1 MTATT
6 SQETPMHFEPAFS
19 LRRRRLLQWALA
31 ASLAPACAGA
41 ASNWPQKPLRLI
53 VGYPPGSSPDMLARM
68 VADPLALALGQPV
81 VVENKV
87 GAAGS
92 IGVVAV
98 ARATDGHTIG
108 LTGNGPLTTA
118 KALTPSTPYDVA
130 RDLRPISLMASS
142 PFVLA
147 GSPAM
152 PATDLRGFLE
162 FAKSRGDKL
171 SYGSIGLGSGSH
183 LAMELLKT
191 HTGIRAVHVPFP
203 GFPQVATALTGEQI
217 DLSFMIPSI
226 AVPQAANGRLRLY
239 GVSTARAFPGSGDVP
254 PIQTALARQQGFDVA
269 SWNAVFGPAS
279 LPAPA
284 AERLSHEIVRIVQ
297 TPEIRQRLLEQGW
310 LALGS
315 TPEALTQKIS
325 QDTALWGRVI
335 QLTGTRSE

>member
-1 MTATT
+1 
-6 SQETPMHFEPAFS
+6 MHLEPSFS
-19 LRRRRLLQWALA
+19 SRRRRLLQGALA
-31 ASLAPACAGA
+31 ASLAPAFAGA
-41 ASNWPQKPLRLI
+41 AESWPQKPLRLI
-53 VGYPPGSSPDMLARM
+53 VGFPPGSSPDMLART
-68 VADPLALALGQPV
+68 VADPLAQALGQAV
-81 VVENKV
+81 IVENKV

-98 ARATDGHTIG
+98 ARATDGYTIG

-130 RDLRPISLMASS
+130 HDLRPISLVASS

-147 GSPAM
+147 GSTAM
-152 PATDLRGFLE
+152 PTTGLRGFLE
-162 FAKSRGDKL
+162 FAKAKGDKL

-203 GFPQVATALTGEQI
+203 GFPQVATALMGQQI

-226 AVPQAANGRLRLY
+226 AVPQARNGRLRLY
-239 GVSTARAFPGSGDVP
+239 GISTARIFAGSDDVP
-254 PIQTALARQQGFDVA
+254 PIQTALGAQQSFDIA
-269 SWNAVFGPAS
+269 SWNAAFGPAS
-279 LPAPA
+279 LPAHA
-284 AERLSHEIVRIVQ
+284 ADRLSREIVRILQV
-297 TPEIRQRLLEQGW
+297 PEVRQRLLDQGW

-315 TPEALTQKIS
+315 TPEALADKIVE
-325 QDTALWGRVI
+325 DTAVWGRVI

>member
-1 MTATT
+1 MRLDP
-6 SQETPMHFEPAFS
+6 SFS
-19 LRRRRLLQWALA
+19 PRRRRLLQGALA
-31 ASLAPACAGA
+31 ASLAPTFASAAG
-41 ASNWPQKPLRLI
+41 SWPQKPLRLI
-53 VGYPPGSSPDMLARM
+53 VGFPPGSSPDMLART

-81 VVENKV
+81 IVDNKV

-92 IGVVAV
+92 IGVAAV

-130 RDLRPISLMASS
+130 RDLRPISLVASS

-147 GSPAM
+147 GSMAM
-152 PATDLRGFLE
+152 PNTDLRGFLE

-203 GFPQVATALTGEQI
+203 GFPQVATALMGEQI

-226 AVPQAANGRLRLY
+226 AVPQAKNGRLRLY
-239 GVSTARAFPGSGDVP
+239 GVSTAGAFAGSGDVP
-254 PIQTALARQQGFDVA
+254 PIQTALGKQQGFDVA

-279 LPAPA
+279 LPAA
-284 AERLSHEIVRIVQ
+284 AADRLSHDIAGIMQ
-297 TPEIRQRLLEQGW
+297 TPEVRQRLLEQGW

-315 TPEALTQKIS
+315 TPEALTQKIA
-325 QDTALWGRVI
+325 QDTEVWGRVI